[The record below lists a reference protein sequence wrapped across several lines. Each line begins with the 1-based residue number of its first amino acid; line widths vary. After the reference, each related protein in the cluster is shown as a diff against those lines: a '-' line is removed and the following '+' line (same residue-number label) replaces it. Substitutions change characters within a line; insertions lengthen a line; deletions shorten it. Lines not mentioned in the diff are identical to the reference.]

1 MSHHPRYFFYNV
13 YGDATDLLKSI
24 PEDVIP
30 VPFGKGEEKEARR
43 NAILEELGVS
53 VTHLPCVVY
62 WRDHEETVIQ
72 PDGTQKIVPPHWAIF
87 VFDEAHMPWKWS
99 AAPY

>member
-13 YGDATDLLKSI
+13 HGGADDLLKSI

-30 VPFGKGEEKEARR
+30 VCFTKDEERR
-43 NAILEELGVS
+43 NEILEQLGVS
-53 VTHLPCVVY
+53 VSHLPCVVY
-62 WRDHEETVIQ
+62 WRDHEEAVVEA
-72 PDGTQKIVPPHWAIF
+72 DGSQRIVPPHWATF
-87 VFDEAHMPWKWS
+87 VFDEFHMPWKWA